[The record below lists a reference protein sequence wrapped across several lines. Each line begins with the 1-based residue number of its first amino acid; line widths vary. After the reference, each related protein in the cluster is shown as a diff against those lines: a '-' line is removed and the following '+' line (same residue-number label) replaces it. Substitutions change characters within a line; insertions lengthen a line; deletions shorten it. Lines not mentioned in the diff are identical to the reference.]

1 MTHRVKIL
9 ADSNINLPIPQAS
22 ENMTEAEDLAQC
34 ISSVVAAHNNQ
45 QKYQQY
51 YYPAASYCY
60 AYEPLVKAGEELAD
74 NLKANNW
81 FLASMGEWS
90 RLSFYQQ
97 HSTSYADEYAI
108 FSNAFNDGKFAP
120 LNNTRNW
127 FWSSAEYSATNTWV
141 INPQTGQISGGAVGI
156 KYIEN
161 VVRPVVAFKL

>member
-1 MTHRVKIL
+1 
-9 ADSNINLPIPQAS
+9 
-22 ENMTEAEDLAQC
+22 MTEAKSLAQC
-34 ISSVVAAHNNQ
+34 ISSVLASHNNQ

-90 RLSFYQQ
+90 RLSFYQR
-97 HSTSYADEYAI
+97 HGTSDADEYAI

-120 LNNTRNW
+120 LTNNW
-127 FWSSAEYSATNTWV
+127 FWSSAENSATTAWY
-141 INPQTGQISGGAVGI
+141 INPQTGQVYGI
-156 KYIEN
+156 GYSYKFIAY
-161 VVRPVVAFKL
+161 VVRPVVAFRL